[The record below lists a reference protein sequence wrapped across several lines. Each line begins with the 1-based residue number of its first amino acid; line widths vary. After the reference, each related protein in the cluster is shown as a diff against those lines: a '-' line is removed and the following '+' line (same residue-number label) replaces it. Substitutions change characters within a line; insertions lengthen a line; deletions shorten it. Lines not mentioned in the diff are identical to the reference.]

1 VRLKDKVAI
10 VTGGGSGIGRATA
23 LTFAREGARVGVA
36 DIDADRAART
46 VEQIGEAFG
55 YRAIAIPFDVAQEA
69 GWTEAVGRTVAHFGK
84 LDILANVAGIGF
96 PGTILDLTID
106 QWNRMIAVNL
116 TGVML
121 GCQAAIRAID
131 ATGGRGAIVNVSS
144 LAGIVGISDVA
155 GYCGSKGG
163 VTTLSKSVALFCA
176 ERGLPIRCVSVH
188 PTYVDSEM
196 LDPIADAVGG
206 RQAMVDAMARLVPI
220 GRIATPQD
228 IANAILFAASDE
240 AAMMSGHA
248 LVIDGAQL
256 AGPSSAHSKG

>member
-1 VRLKDKVAI
+1 MRLKDKVAI
-10 VTGGGSGIGRATA
+10 VTGAASGIGRATA
-23 LTFAREGARVGVA
+23 LTFAREGARVVVA
-36 DIDADRAART
+36 DLNEDGASATAATIGDA
-46 VEQIGEAFG
+46 AFAL
-55 YRAIAIPFDVAQEA
+55 RLDVADEA
-69 GWTEAVGRTVAHFGK
+69 GWAEATRRTADRFGR

-96 PGTILDLTID
+96 PGTILDLTMD

-121 GCQAAIRAID
+121 GCQAAIRTIA
-131 ATGGRGAIVNVSS
+131 ATGGSGAIVNVSS
-144 LAGIVGISDVA
+144 LAGLIGISDVA

-163 VTTLSKSVALFCA
+163 VTTLSKSVALYCA
-176 ERGLPIRCVSVH
+176 EQGLPIRCVSVH

-196 LDPIADAVGG
+196 LDPVADAVGG
-206 RQAMVDAMARLVPI
+206 RQAMLEAMARLVPI

-256 AGPSSAHSKG
+256 AGPSSAHTKG